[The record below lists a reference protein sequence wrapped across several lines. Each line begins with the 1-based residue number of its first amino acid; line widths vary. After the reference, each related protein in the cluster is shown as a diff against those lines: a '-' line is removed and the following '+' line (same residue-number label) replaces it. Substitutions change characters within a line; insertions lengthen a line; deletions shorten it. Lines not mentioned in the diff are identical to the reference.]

1 MSTVGAYEAKTRL
14 PQLLREVGRGEVV
27 TITRHGSAIARIVP
41 VGGGDVGDVSLIEA
55 FREARIGVRHGED
68 SVAEMIAEGRR

>member
-27 TITRHGSAIARIVP
+27 TITRHGAAIARLVP
-41 VGGGDVGDVSLIEA
+41 VASVASGGSLAEA
-55 FREARIGVRHGED
+55 FRQARAGVRRGD
-68 SVAEMIAEGRR
+68 VTVADMVAEGRR